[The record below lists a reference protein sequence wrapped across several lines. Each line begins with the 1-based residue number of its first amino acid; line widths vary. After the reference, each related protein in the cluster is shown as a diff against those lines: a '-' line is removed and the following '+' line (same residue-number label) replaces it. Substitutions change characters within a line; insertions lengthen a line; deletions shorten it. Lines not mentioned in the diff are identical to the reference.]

1 MILGTEMAMVM
12 LGDAESKLQKSA
24 VMDRTHYQP
33 CLVSGLSPGLN
44 DSETWCSRIGIDLE
58 I

>member
-1 MILGTEMAMVM
+1 MFM
-12 LGDAESKLQKSA
+12 LGDAESKLQKRA

-33 CLVSGLSPGLN
+33 YLVSGLSPGLN
-44 DSETWCSRIGIDLE
+44 DSETWYSRIGIDLE